1 MNKRK
6 IIKFAWAALAGV
18 AALACTRETLEP
30 AQEAES
36 GSVRKVTFH
45 ALETKSKAQFGEKE
59 GEAWPTLWTSND
71 TQVKLSL
78 NYGSAIEADVTPSS
92 DYRSATFGAT
102 IDFSGVSGPYTY
114 YSVSPASVAKA
125 MSPSREA
132 WKVSIPSVQTPS
144 AGSPDENALIIASTS
159 LTYATVDDASDVDLY
174 FQHLTAYGCI
184 SLTDL
189 SLANDETVQAVEI
202 TSSGAPFVGD
212 WYWRCG
218 DAAYDEKLIDYGASS
233 TLTIN
238 TSSTSAIWF
247 GCAPVDMTDQL
258 WVITVITNKGSHEQ
272 MIAFDSQENTKEYKL
287 ISGQVATFT
296 VSMDGATFTEAGSS
310 TGTGGGSGPF
320 TLVTDASTLAVGDEV
335 LIAYTS
341 GSKALGESA
350 GNYRNPENVSI
361 TNGTISDPG
370 DATVLTI
377 GSGSSS
383 GSYSFFDGEHYL
395 SSPES
400 GTSNNLLSTATS
412 VSAYS
417 SWTISIDGNGLA
429 TIIAKSGARK
439 YLRYNSNNP
448 RFSCYLDDSIANTHT
463 PSIYRRSGSSGG
475 VSADDPMLQRTN
487 YGCWL
492 GTGLEWEYNPGTDQV
507 TRSYDSLHK
516 LTYTLVNPDD
526 VEELEIGGYAKGL
539 VKGDDCL
546 VTINW
551 RRGINTV
558 HTGSYPMK
566 VIKEDG
572 PKVWISDGSGKGV
585 IIKK

>member
-18 AALACTRETLEP
+18 AALACSREAMEP
-30 AQEAES
+30 AEPVENEN
-36 GSVRKVTFH
+36 VRKVTFH

-59 GEAWPTLWTSND
+59 GDVWPTLWTDND
-71 TQVKLSL
+71 TKVKLSL
-78 NYGSAIEADVTPSS
+78 NYGSAIEADVTTSE
-92 DYRSATFGAT
+92 DHRSATFSAT
-102 IDFSGVSGPYTY
+102 IDFGEDIGPYTY
-114 YSVSPASVAKA
+114 YSVSPSSVAKA
-125 MSPSREA
+125 LSPSREA

-144 AGSPDENALIIASTS
+144 AGSPDESALIIASTS
-159 LTYATVDDASDVDLY
+159 LTYATVDDASDVNLY

-212 WYWRCG
+212 WYWKCG

-238 TSSTSAIWF
+238 TSSTSSIWF

-272 MIAFDSQENTKEYKL
+272 MIAFDSQNNTKEYKL
-287 ISGQVATFT
+287 VSGQVAMLS
-296 VSMDGATFTEAGSS
+296 VSMSGATFTETGSS
-310 TGTGGGSGPF
+310 TGTGGGSGSF

-335 LIAYTS
+335 LIVYTT
-341 GSKALGESA
+341 GSKAMGESA
-350 GNYRNPENVSI
+350 GNYRSPVDISI
-361 TNGTISDPG
+361 SNGAISSTGDAVVFTLCAGNSNGTWAFQDGSNYLASQSSNSNYLQN
-370 DATVLTI
+370 ATAI
-377 GSGSSS
+377 N
-383 GSYSFFDGEHYL
+383 D
-395 SSPES
+395 
-400 GTSNNLLSTATS
+400 N
-412 VSAYS
+412 S
-417 SWTISIDGNGLA
+417 SWTISVTSAGLA
-429 TIIAKSGARK
+429 TITAQAGSKN
-439 YLRYNSNNP
+439 LLCYNTNSP
-448 RFSCYLDDSIANTHT
+448 RFSCYGSSSGTTPL
-463 PSIYRRSGSSGG
+463 PSIYRRSGGGSGV
-475 VSADDPMLQRTN
+475 VSANDPMLEKTN